1 MDGQKSNKN
10 IPFSSITINT
20 KVKVRLVSNES
31 IYRCNKKIKSLL
43 DANVLEKNSQKENF
57 AN

>member
-10 IPFSSITINT
+10 ISFSSITINT
-20 KVKVRLVSNES
+20 KVKVRIVSNES
-31 IYRCNKKIKSLL
+31 IYRCNEKIKSLL
-43 DANVLEKNSQKENF
+43 DANALERNSQKENF